1 MYLHDY
7 RWSAGF
13 TNQELAV
20 LRKAL
25 LFAAFDDQ
33 EPLDDKEAGIA
44 ENLARVIGGVY
55 AAKRAEREQ
64 RQENGG
70 GQHQHGGQCDHRN
83 QAQGNRNLAN
93 ANANQ
98 D

>member
-13 TNQELAV
+13 TSQELSV

-25 LFAAFDDQ
+25 NFAAREDA
-33 EPLDDKEAGIA
+33 EELDEKEASIA

-55 AAKRAEREQ
+55 AAKRAERED
-64 RQENGG
+64 RRNNEDGG
-70 GQHQHGGQCDHRN
+70 EGHQHFVPRQNDRIADRSQPTAH
-83 QAQGNRNLAN
+83 
-93 ANANQ
+93 
-98 D
+98 

>member
-13 TNQELAV
+13 TSQELNV

-25 LFAAFDDQ
+25 NVAAFEDA
-33 EPLDDKEAGIA
+33 EPLDEKEGAIA
-44 ENLARVIGGVY
+44 ENLARIIGGVY

-64 RQENGG
+64 RRSNEDEGG
-70 GQHQHGGQCDHRN
+70 EHQHFVPRHNDQ
-83 QAQGNRNLAN
+83 QAPARPAR
-93 ANANQ
+93 
-98 D
+98 

>member
-25 LFAAFDDQ
+25 VFAAFDDQ
-33 EPLDDKEAGIA
+33 ETLDDKEAAIA
-44 ENLARVIGGVY
+44 ENLARIIGGVY

-64 RQENGG
+64 RQDGR
-70 GQHQHGGQCDHRN
+70 QDGQCDHRH
-83 QAQGNRNLAN
+83 QAQGNRHP
-93 ANANQ
+93 ANQ
-98 D
+98 PQV

>member
-33 EPLDDKEAGIA
+33 EALDDKEAGIA

-64 RQENGG
+64 RQ
-70 GQHQHGGQCDHRN
+70 GQDGQCDHRN
-83 QAQGNRNLAN
+83 QAQGNRLAN
-93 ANANQ
+93 QTADQ
-98 D
+98 H

>member
-33 EPLDDKEAGIA
+33 EPLDEKEGGIA

-64 RQENGG
+64 RQ
-70 GQHQHGGQCDHRN
+70 GQDGQCDHRN
-83 QAQGNRNLAN
+83 QAQGNRNLAV
-93 ANANQ
+93 NANQ